1 MAVCGKIANFAIEF
15 CGHVQAI
22 RFCKL
27 KSGKLR
33 RRKNGK
39 LFERVRTI
47 TYMVWIPLSYF
58 LFYGFYQSLT
68 YKKVMMEGIH
78 TILFYL
84 VNHYELVRFAE
95 VSYL

>member
-1 MAVCGKIANFAIEF
+1 
-15 CGHVQAI
+15 
-22 RFCKL
+22 
-27 KSGKLR
+27 
-33 RRKNGK
+33 
-39 LFERVRTI
+39 
-47 TYMVWIPLSYF
+47 MVWIPLSYF

-68 YKKVMMEGIH
+68 YKKVMREGIH